1 MDERKYNPEGHHRRS
16 IRLPGTDYSQ
26 SGAYFV
32 TLCTQNRACLF
43 GEIRNGK
50 MELNDAGQMVM
61 KWYDELENKFS
72 DITNDECFCMPN
84 HFHFI
89 VVNNGI
95 CNDNTGEHVGADLR
109 VCPGNRGE
117 NVENTGEHTGS
128 PLHRIVQWFKTMT
141 TNEYIRGVKK
151 QGWSPFPGKLWQRNY
166 YEHVIRNDESLHRIR
181 EYIRNNPLQWETDH
195 ENPSIRTTK

>member
-84 HFHFI
+84 HFHGI
-89 VVNNGI
+89 VLIKDDCGK
-95 CNDNTGEHVGADLR
+95 GHGMP
-109 VCPGNRGE
+109 CPYG
-117 NVENTGEHTGS
+117 
-128 PLHRIVQWFKTMT
+128 
-141 TNEYIRGVKK
+141 
-151 QGWSPFPGKLWQRNY
+151 
-166 YEHVIRNDESLHRIR
+166 
-181 EYIRNNPLQWETDH
+181 
-195 ENPSIRTTK
+195 